1 MKLYLLALISAGTL
15 CAQTLVIKESPNRN
29 GYYTI
34 APAPQE
40 SAAKSSSSESAAQTP
55 TRFYRSVD
63 LKERISSAVAV
74 KPNRFYRYGDPS
86 QEYVSTN
93 ALIVSFEGV
102 KDAEAINAFAAKW
115 NLSNPRQISVMFNTW
130 VFDNPSSDDDLTLS
144 SKIGQGESDI
154 RFAKPDFIAHIE
166 IK

>member
-1 MKLYLLALISAGTL
+1 MKLYLLALLSAGTL

-40 SAAKSSSSESAAQTP
+40 SAAQSSNSETP
-55 TRFYRSVD
+55 TRFYRSGD
-63 LKERISSAVAV
+63 LKERISASAV

-102 KDAEAINAFAAKW
+102 KDAEAINDFAAKW

>member
-1 MKLYLLALISAGTL
+1 MKLCLLALLGAVTL

-40 SAAKSSSSESAAQTP
+40 SAAQSSGNESAAQTP
-55 TRFYRSVD
+55 ARFYRSGD
-63 LKERISSAVAV
+63 LKKRISSDNAV

-93 ALIVSFEGV
+93 ALIVSFADA
-102 KDAEAINAFAAKW
+102 KDAEAINNFAAKW

-144 SKIGQGESDI
+144 SKIGQSESDI

-166 IK
+166 MK